1 MKGKDNIET
10 IVLSKYVKISNP
22 RPVNVKTGKFSIPIW
37 AFNRYQKKDFVFDG
51 VIDGK
56 EVVKVLDRE
65 YVKNHTVL
73 VRKKH
78 EHIDPMT
85 LEPVVT
91 YQHFYLIKAKDIIG
105 YERK

>member
-1 MKGKDNIET
+1 MEGKDKTES
-10 IVLSKYVKISNP
+10 IVLSRYVKISNP
-22 RPVNVKTGKFSIPIW
+22 RPVNVRTGKFSIPIW

-78 EHIDPMT
+78 EHIEPNT
-85 LEPVVT
+85 LETVVT
-91 YQHFYLIKAKDIIG
+91 YQHFYLIKAKDIINYG
-105 YERK
+105 A

>member
-1 MKGKDNIET
+1 MKGKDKTET
-10 IVLSKYVKISNP
+10 IVLSRYVKISNP

-78 EHIDPMT
+78 ERVEPNT
-85 LEPVVT
+85 LETVVT
-91 YQHFYLIKAKDIIG
+91 YQHFYLIKAKDIVDYG
-105 YERK
+105 S

>member
-1 MKGKDNIET
+1 MEGKDKTET
-10 IVLSKYVKISNP
+10 IVLSRYVKISNP
-22 RPVNVKTGKFSIPIW
+22 RPVNVRTGKFSIPIW

-65 YVKNHTVL
+65 YVKNHTTL

-78 EHIDPMT
+78 EHIEPNT
-85 LEPVVT
+85 LETVVT
-91 YQHFYLIKAKDIIG
+91 YQHFYLIKAKDIINYG
-105 YERK
+105 A